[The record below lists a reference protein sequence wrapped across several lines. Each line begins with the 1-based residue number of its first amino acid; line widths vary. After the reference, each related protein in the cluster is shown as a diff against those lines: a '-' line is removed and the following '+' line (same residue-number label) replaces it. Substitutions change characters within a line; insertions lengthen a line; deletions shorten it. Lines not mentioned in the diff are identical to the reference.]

1 MIKRLILRLFSRKC
15 EPIVRNSRIGVRI
28 SPVLAKNLHTIKT
41 LFEDADDVTVREF
54 KVGGK
59 GTSAAVVY
67 ISGMLDN
74 EVISAQLL
82 KTLMLDARQIK
93 QWDEPDL
100 LDRIKGMIT
109 IGDLK
114 EIESFDDAVYY
125 LLAGKA
131 VLFVDTVFKALAIGA
146 QGWEQRGV
154 EQPVAEAVIRGP
166 RDSFCE
172 CVTTNITLVRQ
183 RLKDPSLKIKMYL
196 LGRRSRTAVA
206 LVYIADII
214 DPGIL
219 EEAQNRLDKVDIDSL
234 TDSGYLE
241 QLISDSW
248 WSPFDTVQ
256 ATERPDEVVGGL
268 LEGRFALIC
277 DNSPFVILAPTTIN
291 TLMHSPEDY
300 YISWSASTIIRMVR
314 FVGSFLAL
322 TLPAVYI
329 ALVSYNPEMIPT
341 TLALTI
347 AAARDG
353 IPFPAVTE
361 AFVME
366 LMLELLREA
375 GIRLPGPIGQT
386 IGIVGGIIIGDA
398 AVRAGLVSPVMVIIV
413 ASTAIASF
421 LIPTYSLTITV
432 RNLRFFLMT
441 MAAVLGLFGVSMGML
456 VILVH
461 LATLKSFGVS
471 MLSPWSPLRIRAFQ
485 DTVIRFPWL
494 AMKARPRYLH
504 PQDPDRLS
512 DRRTDQFGDHP

>member
-1 MIKRLILRLFSRKC
+1 
-15 EPIVRNSRIGVRI
+15 
-28 SPVLAKNLHTIKT
+28 
-41 LFEDADDVTVREF
+41 
-54 KVGGK
+54 
-59 GTSAAVVY
+59 
-67 ISGMLDN
+67 
-74 EVISAQLL
+74 
-82 KTLMLDARQIK
+82 
-93 QWDEPDL
+93 
-100 LDRIKGMIT
+100 
-109 IGDLK
+109 
-114 EIESFDDAVYY
+114 
-125 LLAGKA
+125 
-131 VLFVDTVFKALAIGA
+131 
-146 QGWEQRGV
+146 
-154 EQPVAEAVIRGP
+154 
-166 RDSFCE
+166 
-172 CVTTNITLVRQ
+172 
-183 RLKDPSLKIKMYL
+183 
-196 LGRRSRTAVA
+196 
-206 LVYIADII
+206 
-214 DPGIL
+214 
-219 EEAQNRLDKVDIDSL
+219 
-234 TDSGYLE
+234 
-241 QLISDSW
+241 
-248 WSPFDTVQ
+248 
-256 ATERPDEVVGGL
+256 
-268 LEGRFALIC
+268 
-277 DNSPFVILAPTTIN
+277 
-291 TLMHSPEDY
+291 
-300 YISWSASTIIRMVR
+300 MVR